1 MLFVSIFQKRVQIIG
16 VISSLS
22 VWYNSPVEQSGPE
35 AFLFGR
41 VLITDSI
48 FTRNRA
54 ICVSFHSLCLSRNL
68 SMPSKLSHLWAQG
81 SQCPVMTLNVCGNCS
96 LGLGWVQQLRL
107 QMLGDIAPM
116 A

>member
-1 MLFVSIFQKRVQIIG
+1 
-16 VISSLS
+16 
-22 VWYNSPVEQSGPE
+22 
-35 AFLFGR
+35 
-41 VLITDSI
+41 
-48 FTRNRA
+48 
-54 ICVSFHSLCLSRNL
+54 
-68 SMPSKLSHLWAQG
+68 MPSKLSHLWAQG